1 MPSTPSNQRG
11 SAQGGEHARAVQTGA
26 INIDPATR
34 LLIES
39 NAEPRW
45 GQFLRTWECLAT
57 AKGRYPSRT
66 EIDPA
71 ALGAKLLPNVFLA
84 DVVKE
89 AGRKQPRFRF
99 RLLGQVILDR
109 EPTRSGDYLDVLGPA
124 GDLAPITHHYQAC
137 IDGQVWIREA
147 SLTWHG
153 ERRGY
158 LRYKVMMLPLS
169 DDGETVTQLIGL
181 ALYEF

>member
-11 SAQGGEHARAVQTGA
+11 SAQGGEHARAVRTGA
-26 INIDPATR
+26 ISIDPATR

-45 GQFLRTWECLAT
+45 GQFLRTWECLAA
-57 AKGRYPSRT
+57 AKGRYPSRA

-71 ALGAKLLPNVFLA
+71 ALGAKLLPNVFLT
-84 DVVKE
+84 DVVNE
-89 AGRKQPRFRF
+89 PGRKQPRFRF
-99 RLLGQVILDR
+99 RLLGQVIVDR
-109 EPTRSGDYLDVLGPA
+109 EPTRPGDYLDALGA
-124 GDLAPITHHYQAC
+124 TGDVAPIVHHYQDC
-137 IDGQVWIREA
+137 IAGQVWIREA
-147 SLTWHG
+147 NLTWHG

-158 LRYKVMMLPLS
+158 LRYKVMLLPLS
-169 DDGETVTQLIGL
+169 DDGESVTQLIGL